1 MGESKSEALARLL
14 AEGLDHYGDD
24 AIGKAI
30 QAWRRVLELDPR
42 NAEALDYI
50 QTADRREQSRLPLE
64 EQMSDTERR
73 LVHEAGVRIDEGDF
87 EGALEL
93 LRGQGKVQPYAL
105 EYQATLELV
114 RSRLLRQVAERIGS
128 LNRVPLLRGD
138 PGNLRRF
145 NLPPDAGFVLSL
157 IDGTTP
163 LADLVSLS
171 GMDAF
176 EALRVVEN
184 LVHAEIVELRS

>member
-1 MGESKSEALARLL
+1 MGESKSQAIGRLL

-64 EQMSDTERR
+64 EQMSDTERH

-105 EYQATLELV
+105 EYQTTLELV
-114 RSRLLRQVAERIGS
+114 RSQLLRQLAERIGS
-128 LNRVPLLRGD
+128 LDRVPLLRGD
-138 PGNLRRF
+138 PGDLQRF

-184 LVHAEIVELRS
+184 LVDAEILELRG